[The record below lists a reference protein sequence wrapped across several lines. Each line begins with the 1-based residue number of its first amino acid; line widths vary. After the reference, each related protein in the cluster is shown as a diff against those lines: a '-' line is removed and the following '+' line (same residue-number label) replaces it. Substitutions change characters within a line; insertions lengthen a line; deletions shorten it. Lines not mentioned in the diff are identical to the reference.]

1 LKRRSAGKP
10 AQPPE
15 DFVLFLDE
23 NLERCAPILQMLAAE
38 GVRVEL
44 HSAHFDRGAGDDVW
58 LPQVAQSGWCI
69 LTKDKRLR
77 YNEWE
82 KKALRLH
89 KARVLL
95 LVGKSE
101 RDGNGRGFAQ
111 GSPRSAALCREAS
124 GSVRHYDPQVRDGE
138 ARPLILHPYPP
149 RDENGNCHP
158 ACPERLW
165 RRESPAF
172 RAGVRDLLRMQ
183 FRWRSGPA
191 VAFTLAGQQAHKRGP
206 PSQVGLSSELNL
218 SADTN

>member
-1 LKRRSAGKP
+1 MKRRSAGKP

-69 LTKDKRLR
+69 LTEDKRLR

-89 KARVLL
+89 KAREFCF
-95 LVGKSE
+95 S
-101 RDGNGRGFAQ
+101 
-111 GSPRSAALCREAS
+111 S
-124 GSVRHYDPQVRDGE
+124 G
-138 ARPLILHPYPP
+138 
-149 RDENGNCHP
+149 
-158 ACPERLW
+158 
-165 RRESPAF
+165 
-172 RAGVRDLLRMQ
+172 
-183 FRWRSGPA
+183 
-191 VAFTLAGQQAHKRGP
+191 
-206 PSQVGLSSELNL
+206 NL
-218 SADTN
+218 SGMEMAEALRKALPAARRFAEKLPGPCVIMIHKSGTAKRVL